1 MSPPWTLGD
10 VPSRALSG
18 CCTGGCVCVLG
29 GTRPAPPSLPLLCAG
44 GGGSLGPLVPVP
56 GRAGGRW
63 WQSVLSLSLSL
74 SVSLTWLRVQEELS
88 STSVEHLIINPNAAY
103 EKFRDK
109 RLGTEGVGEL
119 GGSGGAG
126 QAGEG
131 PGDPQGAEPPVLC
144 WVTPSSASCRF
155 L

>member
-1 MSPPWTLGD
+1 M
-10 VPSRALSG
+10 
-18 CCTGGCVCVLG
+18 
-29 GTRPAPPSLPLLCAG
+29 
-44 GGGSLGPLVPVP
+44 
-56 GRAGGRW
+56 
-63 WQSVLSLSLSL
+63 LSLSLR
-74 SVSLTWLRVQEELS
+74 WLCVQEELS

-119 GGSGGAG
+119 GGSGGPGRAG
-126 QAGEG
+126 QAGDG

-144 WVTPSSASCRF
+144 WVTPGSASSRF

>member
-1 MSPPWTLGD
+1 MSWGGPGHCS
-10 VPSRALSG
+10 PSR
-18 CCTGGCVCVLG
+18 VLG
-29 GTRPAPPSLPLLCAG
+29 VVAALGPLVPIRVRAG
-44 GGGSLGPLVPVP
+44 GGGSVGS
-56 GRAGGRW
+56 RR
-63 WQSVLSLSLSL
+63 VLSLSLR
-74 SVSLTWLRVQEELS
+74 WLCVQEELS

-119 GGSGGAG
+119 GGSGGPGRAG
-126 QAGEG
+126 QAGDG

-144 WVTPSSASCRF
+144 WVTPGSASSRF

>member
-1 MSPPWTLGD
+1 M
-10 VPSRALSG
+10 
-18 CCTGGCVCVLG
+18 
-29 GTRPAPPSLPLLCAG
+29 
-44 GGGSLGPLVPVP
+44 
-56 GRAGGRW
+56 
-63 WQSVLSLSLSL
+63 SLSL

-119 GGSGGAG
+119 GGLGGLRGARGGAG

-131 PGDPQGAEPPVLC
+131 AGGPRGAEPPVLC

>member
-1 MSPPWTLGD
+1 MSWG
-10 VPSRALSG
+10 VPGQRPHP
-18 CCTGGCVCVLG
+18 CPCRVLG
-29 GTRPAPPSLPLLCAG
+29 VVAVW
-44 GGGSLGPLVPVP
+44 GPLVPIP

-63 WQSVLSLSLSL
+63 WQSVLSLSL
-74 SVSLTWLRVQEELS
+74 SLTWLRVQEELS